1 LWDPL
6 TRWEVT
12 ASGKENLVHV
22 AEKEVVDHEVRI
34 GTGGEDQQRQKKG
47 GGDLLV
53 ALQLAVHEADQE
65 VESEIMKR
73 RVGDVDLEAEVMK
86 KVGKEGQ
93 DPRAEIEKGAAE
105 ETEIGIKETEI
116 ETRIE
121 TEKETG
127 IVIETEIETG
137 IVIETEIEKGK
148 GTEIETG
155 IEIGEGAHEVDLK
168 VEEGLLQDQE
178 AEAEKKNIR
187 SLKVEGTNEEGM
199 KMSLTKREN
208 LRRQRRMT
216 KRQKI

>member
-1 LWDPL
+1 MYYVYLFLFL
-6 TRWEVT
+6 TG
-12 ASGKENLVHV
+12 GKENLVHV
-22 AEKEVVDHEVRI
+22 AEKEVVDHEARI

-53 ALQLAVHEADQE
+53 ALQLAVHEVDQE

-73 RVGDVDLEAEVMK
+73 RIGDVDLEAEVMK
-86 KVGKEGQ
+86 KVGKEDQ

-105 ETEIGIKETEI
+105 ETETEIGIEETEI

-187 SLKVEGTNEEGM
+187 SLKVGM
-199 KMSLTKREN
+199 SGPVFSNSDL
-208 LRRQRRMT
+208 
-216 KRQKI
+216 

>member
-1 LWDPL
+1 MYYVYLFLFL
-6 TRWEVT
+6 TG
-12 ASGKENLVHV
+12 GKENLVHG
-22 AEKEVVDHEVRI
+22 AEKEVVDHEARI

-53 ALQLAVHEADQE
+53 ALQLAVHEVDQE

-73 RVGDVDLEAEVMK
+73 RIGDVDLEAEVMK
-86 KVGKEGQ
+86 KVGKEDQ

-105 ETEIGIKETEI
+105 ETETEIGIEETEI

-187 SLKVEGTNEEGM
+187 SLKVGM
-199 KMSLTKREN
+199 SGPVFSNSDL
-208 LRRQRRMT
+208 
-216 KRQKI
+216 